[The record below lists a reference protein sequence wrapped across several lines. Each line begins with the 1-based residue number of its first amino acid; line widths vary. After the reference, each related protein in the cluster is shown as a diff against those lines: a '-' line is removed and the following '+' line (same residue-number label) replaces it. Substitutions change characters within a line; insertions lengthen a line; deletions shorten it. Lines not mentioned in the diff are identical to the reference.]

1 MHTGCGPG
9 STYIPSTRNVLH
21 IVLGAQARGDV
32 AEVHLFGDYLNLHGH
47 GIAARRSG
55 AEGGGSGGHQRGGK
69 KKKKVE
75 KSRGEEITITG

>member
-47 GIAARRSG
+47 AIAARRSG
-55 AEGGGSGGHQRGGK
+55 TEGGGSGGHQRGGK
-69 KKKKVE
+69 KKKVE
-75 KSRGEEITITG
+75 KSREEITITG